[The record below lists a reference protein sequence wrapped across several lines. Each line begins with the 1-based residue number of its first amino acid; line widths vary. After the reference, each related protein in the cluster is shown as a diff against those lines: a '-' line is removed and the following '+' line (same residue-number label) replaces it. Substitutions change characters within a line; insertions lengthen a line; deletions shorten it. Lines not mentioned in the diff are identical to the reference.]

1 MRIVAVGRAL
11 PKHYYDQDT
20 LLAAFREVWGDHFHN
35 PARLEQIFSNVLVG
49 GRHLALP
56 LQRYRALSSFTESN
70 TAFIQCATELGAR
83 ALQDA
88 AAIAHLKLDDLA
100 QLILVSSTGI
110 ATPSVDAKLVNRLGL
125 RTDIRRTP
133 IFGLGCMG
141 GAGGLSRLAD
151 LLRANPTQ
159 AGALLSVE
167 LCSLTLQRD
176 DVSVANLISSGLFGD
191 GAACAVLVGPKHPM
205 AARGDAGPE
214 IVATRSSFYP
224 DTEGVMGWDIT
235 AEGFKVVLSADV
247 PKMVLEHVR
256 RDVEAFLADH
266 SLTLRDVVSHV
277 YHPGGPRVLE
287 AFQEALGLPRRA
299 LQLSYD
305 SLLERGNL
313 SSASVLLIL
322 RDVLEGKGSWLV
334 PDGTLRANCRPA
346 PGDYGLMLAM
356 GPGFCTELLLLR
368 W

>member
-1 MRIVAVGRAL
+1 MRIVSIGRAL
-11 PKHYYDQDT
+11 PDHYYDQDT
-20 LLAAFREVWGDHFHN
+20 LLAAFREVWGDQFHN
-35 PARLEQIFSNVLVG
+35 PARLEQIFANVLVG

-56 LQRYRALSSFTESN
+56 LEGYRALSSFTDSN
-70 TAFIQCATELGAR
+70 TAFIRCATDLGAR

-88 AAIAHLKLDDLA
+88 AEIAHLELDDLA
-100 QLILVSSTGI
+100 QLIFVSSTGI

-125 RTDIRRTP
+125 RPDIRRTP
-133 IFGLGCMG
+133 LFGLGCMA
-141 GAGGLSRLAD
+141 GAGGLARLAD

-159 AGALLSVE
+159 TGAVLSVE
-167 LCSLTLQRD
+167 LCSLTLQRED
-176 DVSVANLISSGLFGD
+176 GSVANLVSSGLFGD
-191 GAACAVLVGPKHPM
+191 GAACALLVGPEHPM

-214 IVATRSSFYP
+214 IIATRSSFYP
-224 DTEGVMGWDIT
+224 DTEGVMGWEIT

-256 RDVEAFLADH
+256 RDVEGFLADH
-266 SLTLRDVVSHV
+266 DLTLSEIVSHV

-287 AFQEALGLPRRA
+287 AFQQALGLPRKA
-299 LQLSYD
+299 LALSYD

-322 RDVLEGKGSWLV
+322 RDVLEGKGTCMR
-334 PDGTLRANCRPA
+334 PDGSARKNSRPA
-346 PGDYGLMLAM
+346 PGDYGLLLAM
-356 GPGFCTELLLLR
+356 GPGFCTELVLLR